1 MTATPKKLI
10 VTAEA
15 MAKIMIWL
23 GEDKEVHMFLCP
35 DLGCLAQYFSP
46 LAEIDCQRHAWKCPC
61 KIERQSVVLDDLEM
75 EPPVEPKAPGAPRTW
90 KIVSL
95 DVWGN
100 RKDGYEI
107 NNATYSGKE
116 IELPAEPTDAQ
127 VRLAL
132 IHAGYLKKSMR
143 LDRLE
148 FDGDDA
154 LIQVSRKSDGYPIVQ
169 IRMEE

>member
-1 MTATPKKLI
+1 MTASKKLI

-46 LAEIDCQRHAWKCPC
+46 LSEIDCQRHAWKCPC
-61 KIERQSVVLDDLEM
+61 KIERQSVVLDDLEV
-75 EPPVEPKAPGAPRTW
+75 EPQIEPKAPGAPRTW

-132 IHAGYLKKSMR
+132 VHAGYIKKSAR

-154 LIQVSRKSDGYPIVQ
+154 LIQVSRKSDGLPLVQ
-169 IRMEE
+169 IRMED